1 MLLRDERFFQ
11 QFHGQHC
18 RIHLGRRVK
27 SAGRDGQRHARIAEH
42 LHAQRQQR
50 KVARFGANALGYF
63 LLNGQSHAPGFHAV
77 FQQVADEG
85 RGDVIRNI
93 ATTW

>member
-1 MLLRDERFFQ
+1 
-11 QFHGQHC
+11 
-18 RIHLGRRVK
+18 
-27 SAGRDGQRHARIAEH
+27 
-42 LHAQRQQR
+42 
-50 KVARFGANALGYF
+50 
-63 LLNGQSHAPGFHAV
+63 LNGQSHAPGFHAV